1 MTTGDEIIASSSFR
15 APSSLH
21 HQSVLPRVKT
31 NRLLT
36 AGGKQNL
43 QFNKARTIHF
53 NSKVLPRTQPRCE
66 EGEEISLYKSTA
78 MSQRNWKRT
87 SPKEK
92 PPN

>member
-1 MTTGDEIIASSSFR
+1 MTTGDEIIASCTFR

-21 HQSVLPRVKT
+21 HQSVHPRVKT

-53 NSKVLPRTQPRCE
+53 NSKVLPRKQPSCK
-66 EGEEISLYKSTA
+66 EGEKNKSLQINSHESA
-78 MSQRNWKRT
+78 
-87 SPKEK
+87 
-92 PPN
+92 